1 MDNYARNFF
10 FGSSS
15 STATQPQQPNTMNM
29 NQRNHPP
36 YLHPQP
42 NPQTPSGAS
51 HFPSHLPNPQTPS
64 GASRFPSYLPNPQTP
79 SGASRFPSYLP
90 NPQTPSGASH
100 FPSHFQLLLA
110 QTQYAHAL
118 AQAQI
123 QARLQPQS
131 QAHARLQ
138 PRSQA
143 HARLQPR
150 SQAHVTLQPQ
160 PSNPLLQSQPH
171 PFVANL
177 HNNINTNVANVANT
191 MAASGNAN
199 RVNLRPIRP
208 KKKELSQKQMLKK
221 VATLLPESPLY
232 TQLLD
237 FENQVD
243 AELDRYKF
251 ELQEAFKRP
260 SYVQKT
266 LRVYVF
272 NTFSNQNIHANR
284 NGEEASWSLKIVGR
298 ILEDNK
304 DIFEAGTSSQASK
317 SPSCP
322 KFSSFFKK
330 ITIYL
335 DENLYSDD
343 HVIIWDNA
351 RSPIEQDGLEVK
363 RKGDKEFTARIKME
377 LKNVPEKFML
387 SPQLSK
393 LLGYQLETRPRIIA
407 ALWLY
412 INSRKLEISNDP
424 FSFICDPSLQMVFG
438 ANKMEFQEAIK
449 KLPQHLSLP
458 QPISLEHEIKLSGNP
473 TSETECYDIQVFAH
487 PPLDNDISSILA
499 GRESQK
505 QIEFYDDIISSYIKK
520 VHEHQRRRAFFHSFS
535 NSPEDFINASIAS
548 QSKDM
553 KLVAGDA
560 SDSAENKQ
568 RSKFFNQPWVMDA
581 SIRYLNRKNAGN
593 DAPGGS

>member
-51 HFPSHLPNPQTPS
+51 HFLSHLPNPQTPS
-64 GASRFPSYLPNPQTP
+64 GASHFLSHLPNPQTP

-123 QARLQPQS
+123 QARLQPQ
-131 QAHARLQ
+131 
-138 PRSQA
+138 SQA

>member
-1 MDNYARNFF
+1 
-10 FGSSS
+10 
-15 STATQPQQPNTMNM
+15 M
-29 NQRNHPP
+29 NQRNHPN

-42 NPQTPSGAS
+42 NPQIPSGAS
-51 HFPSHLPNPQTPS
+51 HFPSHLPNPQTQS
-64 GASRFPSYLPNPQTP
+64 GV
-79 SGASRFPSYLP
+79 
-90 NPQTPSGASH
+90 SH

-123 QARLQPQS
+123 HAQLQSQS
-131 QAHARLQ
+131 QAHATLQ
-138 PRSQA
+138 PR
-143 HARLQPR
+143 
-150 SQAHVTLQPQ
+150 
-160 PSNPLLQSQPH
+160 PSHPFLQSQPH

-177 HNNINTNVANVANT
+177 HSNTNTNVGNVANT
-191 MAASGNAN
+191 LAASGSAN
-199 RVNLRPIRP
+199 HRPNLRPIRP
-208 KKKELSQKQMLKK
+208 KKKEPSQKQRLEK
-221 VATLLPESPLY
+221 VAPLLPQSPLY
-232 TQLLD
+232 TQLID

-243 AELDRYKF
+243 AEMARYKF

-272 NTFSNQNIHANR
+272 NTFSNQNIFTNK

-298 ILEDNK
+298 ILEDDK
-304 DIFEAGTSSQASK
+304 DSFEAGSSSQGSK

-330 ITIYL
+330 IAVYL

-363 RKGDKEFTARIKME
+363 RKGDKEFTAKITME

-393 LLGYQLETRPRIIA
+393 LLGFQVETRPRIIA
-407 ALWLY
+407 ALWHY

-424 FSFICDPSLQMVFG
+424 FSFICDPSLQMLFG
-438 ANKMEFQEAIK
+438 ANKMEFEEAIK

-458 QPISLEHEIKLSGNP
+458 QPINLEHEIKLSGNP
-473 TSETECYDIQVFAH
+473 TSDTDCYDIQVYVH

-505 QIEFYDDIISSYIKK
+505 QIEFFDDVISSYIKK

-535 NSPEDFINASIAS
+535 HSPEDFINATIAS

-553 KLVAGDA
+553 KLIAEHA
-560 SDSAENKQ
+560 SDNAAKKQ

>member
-1 MDNYARNFF
+1 
-10 FGSSS
+10 
-15 STATQPQQPNTMNM
+15 MNM
-29 NQRNHPP
+29 NQRNHPTN
-36 YLHPQP
+36 LHPQP

-51 HFPSHLPNPQTPS
+51 HFLSHLPNPQTPS
-64 GASRFPSYLPNPQTP
+64 GASHFLSHLPNPQTP
-79 SGASRFPSYLP
+79 SGASHFPSHLP

-123 QARLQPQS
+123 HAQLQPQS
-131 QAHARLQ
+131 QAHATLQ
-138 PRSQA
+138 SQA
-143 HARLQPR
+143 SH
-150 SQAHVTLQPQ
+150 
-160 PSNPLLQSQPH
+160 PLLQSQTR
-171 PFVANL
+171 PFIANF
-177 HNNINTNVANVANT
+177 HNNTNTNVGNVANT
-191 MAASGNAN
+191 MAATGSAN
-199 RVNLRPIRP
+199 WMNQRPIRP
-208 KKKELSQKQMLKK
+208 KMKELPEKQKVEK
-221 VATLLPESPLY
+221 VSTLLPESPLY

-243 AELDRYKF
+243 AEMARYRF

-272 NTFSNQNIHANR
+272 NTFSNQNIFLNK

-298 ILEDNK
+298 ILEDDK
-304 DIFEAGTSSQASK
+304 GSFEAGTSQGTK

-330 ITIYL
+330 IVVHL

-343 HVIIWDNA
+343 HVITWDNA
-351 RSPIEQDGLEVK
+351 RSPIEQDGFEVK
-363 RKGDKEFTARIKME
+363 RKGDKEFTTRITME

-387 SPQLSK
+387 SPQMSK
-393 LLGYQLETRPRIIA
+393 LLGFQVETRPRIIA
-407 ALWLY
+407 ALWHY

-458 QPISLEHEIKLSGNP
+458 QPITLEHQIKLSGNP
-473 TSETECYDIQVFAH
+473 TAETGCYDIQVYVH

-505 QIEFYDDIISSYIKK
+505 QIEFFDDVISSYLKK

-535 NSPEDFINASIAS
+535 NSPEDFINALIAS

-553 KLVAGDA
+553 KLVGGDA
-560 SDSAENKQ
+560 SDNAQMKR
-568 RSKFFNQPWVMDA
+568 RSKFFNQPWVKDA
-581 SIRYLNRKNAGN
+581 SIRYLNRKHAGN

>member
-568 RSKFFNQPWVMDA
+568 RSKFFNQPW
-581 SIRYLNRKNAGN
+581 
-593 DAPGGS
+593 